1 MTKLT
6 AQELRDILNIKI
18 PERLAKISKEQATA
32 RTKIISAISDKPKTI
47 PEISQEIKMPVEKVT
62 WNIMT
67 LYRYGV
73 VEPVDKT
80 DEGYYRYRV
89 RK

>member
-1 MTKLT
+1 MAKLT
-6 AQELRDILNIKI
+6 AQVLKEMLNIKV
-18 PERLAKISKEQATA
+18 PERLAEISREQATSRA
-32 RTKIISAISDKPKTI
+32 KIIRAIADRPKTI

-73 VEPVDKT
+73 VEPVEKT